1 MAEWGSGRRA
11 RPEQWPEAMEGV
23 ILAKS
28 AAKGAGQ
35 RAESLA
41 WHTWQVLSR
50 LADFMALRRQLP
62 GQLGQPRLWHC
73 LYWATFLHDFGK
85 VMAGFQRGVLGKDV
99 ELRADWGRNRHELF
113 SLAFLDWIE
122 DGLSEEE
129 RLWAA
134 AGIVSHHRDAADIR
148 LLYPFFDEEGGG
160 VDPLWKHW
168 VAVPAGHIQL
178 LHRWLVDCGWAWAQ
192 ALGLAEMGVEGVGV
206 VAEPPQPFASY
217 GVGRIRF
224 WLEEYVELVGRL
236 GRRKWNHWSVPLVV
250 VRGMLI
256 NADHSG
262 SAHAGRL
269 PHVQFTAEGVL
280 SGLNRGRGW
289 PLAWADFFEH
299 QLVSGRVSGSALLV
313 APTGSGKT
321 EAALLWA
328 AGQANSELKPP
339 RLFYTLPYQASMNAM
354 LGRLQAIFDEPGSV
368 PEKSK
373 VGLQHGR
380 ALLATYR
387 QLMEREEE
395 PGKAGRIARWMKNLG
410 QLNYPPIRVFSPYQ
424 LLKGMYRLKGY
435 EAQLTDYH
443 NGLFIFDEIHAYE
456 PKRLALIL
464 KTIAYLRRH
473 YNARFFVMSATFPKL
488 VKGWLLEALGEVA
501 EIKAS
506 PELFA
511 QFQRHRLTLIEGELL
526 SHLDEIAAKARS
538 GKSVLVVCNLV
549 ANAQLAYQELRQRLT
564 EDGVEVLLLHGRFNQ
579 MDRLAKEK
587 RVQECTGANSQRRKA
602 IVLVATQVVEVSLDI
617 DLETVY
623 SEPAPLEALIQ
634 RFGRVNRRR
643 MMADGSGRASLAAV
657 HVFSQ
662 PEDGQTIY
670 DPLLIEGTLAILRRE
685 DGKGIDEAAVGGWLD
700 EIYEGPV
707 AQKWRAEFEKQA
719 GEFEEVVINLLRPF
733 QSDEGLEERFDQ
745 LFDGVEV
752 LPVALENAFLDAKE
766 VDWIAAGQYLVP
778 IRWGQFHQMR
788 RNLQI
793 RKGEDGHVSIAEV
806 WYDEEVGLDLK
817 RSAKVA
823 TDSVW
828 DFE

>member
-1 MAEWGSGRRA
+1 MVNGI
-11 RPEQWPEAMEGV
+11 RPEPWPAGMEGL

-28 AAKGAGQ
+28 AEKGAGQ
-35 RAESLA
+35 KGESLA

-50 LADFMALRRQLP
+50 LAEFMALRPQLP
-62 GQLGQPRLWHC
+62 QQLGYPRLWHC

-85 VMAGFQRGVLGKDV
+85 AMPGFQQGVLGNDA
-99 ELRADWGRNRHELF
+99 ELKAQWGRNRHELF
-113 SLAFLDWIE
+113 SLAFLDWIAE
-122 DGLSEEE
+122 GLSEVEK
-129 RLWAA
+129 LWAA
-134 AGIVSHHRDAADIR
+134 AGIISHHRDAAEIQ
-148 LLYPFFDEEGGG
+148 LLYPFFDEDEGGS
-160 VDPLWKHW
+160 DPL
-168 VAVPAGHIQL
+168 VAHLAGLPAGHLQL
-178 LHRWLVDCGWAWAQ
+178 LHGWLADCGWAWAR
-192 ALGLAEMGVEGVGV
+192 ALGLAEMGVEAVGLV
-206 VAEPPQPFASY
+206 SGPQIPFADY
-217 GVGRIRF
+217 GLARIRF
-224 WLEEYVELVGRL
+224 WLEAYRDLTEWQKGRSQWA
-236 GRRKWNHWSVPLVV
+236 GPLLV

-269 PHVQFTAEGVL
+269 PRVQFGSEGVL
-280 SGLNRGRGW
+280 AGLNRGRGR
-289 PLAWADFFEH
+289 PLAWSDLFEH
-299 QLVSGRVSGSALLV
+299 QMRSGRVTGSALLV

-328 AGQANSELKPP
+328 AGQANDGLKPP

-354 LGRLQAIFDEPGSV
+354 LGRLQELFDPPGTA
-368 PEKSK
+368 PEKSN

-387 QLMEREEE
+387 RLMEREEE
-395 PGKAGRIARWMKNLG
+395 PSKAGRIARWMKNLG

-464 KTIAYLRRH
+464 KSIAYLSRH

-488 VKGWLLEALGEVA
+488 VKGWLLEALGQA
-501 EIKAS
+501 SEIKAS

-511 QFQRHRLTLIEGELL
+511 QFQRHRLHLIEGELL
-526 SHLDEIAAKARS
+526 AHLDLIADQARS

-549 ANAQLAYQELRQRLT
+549 ANAQAAYQALSQQLAA
-564 EDGVEVLLLHGRFNQ
+564 DGIEVLLLHGRFNQ
-579 MDRLAKEK
+579 LDRLVKEK
-587 RVQECTGANSQRRKA
+587 RVQDCTGAKSQHRQP

-617 DLETVY
+617 DLETIY

-643 MMADGSGRASLAAV
+643 LMCDEDGRPSLAPV

-662 PEDGQTIY
+662 PEDGQKIY
-670 DPLLIEGTLAILRRE
+670 NPLLISGTLAVLGRE
-685 DGKGIDEAAVGGWLD
+685 NGKAIDEAAVGDWLD

-707 AQKWRAEFEKQA
+707 ATQWRAEFEKEA
-719 GEFEEVVINLLRPF
+719 KEFEQVVLNPLRPF
-733 QSDEGLEERFDQ
+733 QSDEGLEERFDE

-752 LPVALENAFLDAKE
+752 LPAALENEFLDAKE
-766 VDWIAAGQYLVP
+766 VDWILAGQYLVP
-778 IRWGQFHQMR
+778 IRWGQFHQLR
-788 RNLQI
+788 RNLQL
-793 RKGEDGHVSIAEV
+793 RKAEVGNVYIAEV
-806 WYDEEVGLDLK
+806 WYDGEVGLDLTRPVK
-817 RSAKVA
+817 MAS
-823 TDSVW
+823 DNVW